1 MLGLVLSILFNW
13 IYSEF
18 KPFKEIGN
26 SYLAIALSFS
36 LSIFF
41 LASLIIKT
49 NIMSELGLHDNAFG
63 IILAL
68 LLCIGPIS
76 IVIVQFIEL
85 LPLCCNIIKNQVSK
99 CARIK
104 VQPETI
110 EDKIGEETEGSSVC
124 LREEKLKEV
133 HSPMAHIDT
142 LPEED
147 ELNEMASLNS
157 SESDPH
163 LYHDSETTILVA
175 GLISPSTLSVEHM
188 SGAGIRE
195 QLLSLVNF

>member
-13 IYSEF
+13 IYSEC

-68 LLCIGPIS
+68 LLGIGPIS

-85 LPLCCNIIKNQVSK
+85 FPLFRNLIKNRVCKCTGSK
-99 CARIK
+99 I
-104 VQPETI
+104 QPETI
-110 EDKIGEETEGSSVC
+110 DDTIGEENEECSVEV
-124 LREEKLKEV
+124 LREEKLKAV

-147 ELNEMASLNS
+147 EHEEMAALDS
-157 SESDPH
+157 SESDSD
-163 LYHDSETTILVA
+163 LYHDSKIKPLATDSIKNAE
-175 GLISPSTLSVEHM
+175 
-188 SGAGIRE
+188 RK
-195 QLLSLVNF
+195 